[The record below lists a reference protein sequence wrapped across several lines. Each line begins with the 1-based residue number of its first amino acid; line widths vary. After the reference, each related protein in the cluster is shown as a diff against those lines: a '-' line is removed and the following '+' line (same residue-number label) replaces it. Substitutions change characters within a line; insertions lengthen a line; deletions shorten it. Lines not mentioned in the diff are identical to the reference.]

1 MKNGDLELPNVQDK
15 INANPRYLEDTLRIE
30 NLMKQYV
37 SYDTKDKIVNK
48 AVNDLSMS
56 MFKD

>member
-30 NLMKQYV
+30 NLVKEYV
-37 SYDTKDKIVNK
+37 SHDNKEKIVNK